1 MKSMKVLV
9 AALALCVM
17 ASVPALQAQEKKGR
31 GMSPEQQLA
40 RIENAVPGLTA
51 DQKAK
56 ITKILAKAAED
67 VAALSQ
73 EDRRTK
79 GAEIRAASNKE
90 IRALLKPDQQK
101 AFDDMPPPPSGK
113 KKN

>member
-1 MKSMKVLV
+1 MKSMKVLL

-31 GMSPEQQLA
+31 GMSPEQQLE
-40 RIENAVPGLTA
+40 RIDNAVSLTA
-51 DQKAK
+51 AQKPK
-56 ITKILAKAAED
+56 ISSILAKAQEQ
-67 VAALSQ
+67 VAALPQ

-79 GAEIRAASNKE
+79 GAGIRAASNKE
-90 IRALLKPDQQK
+90 IRALLTPAQQK
-101 AFDDMPPPPSGK
+101 KIDDMPPPPSGK